1 MKSTHHLRCVALC
14 LLGTAVPAYA
24 QFDPAKVLREPPAVA
39 ARFPDP
45 AVSYPTPSLRP
56 DRTDFASHAEV
67 LAFLD
72 ETAKAAGGRVQI
84 ETIGHSQKGLPVPLA
99 VLTASG
105 RPDPALP
112 TVMVIAQQHGNEPA
126 SGEAALALV
135 QQLAGPKAALLS
147 RVNVLVVPRGNA
159 DGAERFAR
167 ATANGIDVNRDHLLL
182 RTPEARAIAAA
193 TLKYAP
199 QVVLDLHEFTVA
211 GRWVD
216 KFGAMQKYDALV
228 QPATVGNLNPQI
240 AATAQ
245 RGHVDRITAAWT
257 RAGLNSFAYHT
268 TSPDP
273 RDPVV
278 SMGGVQADT
287 GRNTSGLRPAISLLI
302 EVRGVGL
309 GRAHLLRRVH
319 TAVIAGMTAVET
331 AAEQGGALVQ
341 LVRTASADIGAQACR
356 GELVVSA
363 RHSMTRQR
371 MVFVD
376 AVTGV
381 DKAIEVDWRAAEP
394 LDVQRRRTRP
404 CGYLIAAEQTEA
416 LERLRLLGVRMQP
429 VDQATRWSVEGY
441 RVLEE
446 SGGRRQDARGAIDD
460 GEGGGIRVLDVA
472 LEPEQKV
479 AAPGAW
485 YVDLDQPMG
494 ALIAAALEPDSQN
507 SFAANRL
514 LDPARLWRVLQVPPA
529 GAVAP
534 LARP

>member
-182 RTPEARAIAAA
+182 RTPEARAIALLARA
-193 TLKYAP
+193 YRPL
-199 QVVLDLHEFTVA
+199 VVADLHEYPL
-211 GRWVD
+211 R
-216 KFGAMQKYDALV
+216 Q
-228 QPATVGNLNPQI
+228 NLI
-240 AATAQ
+240 
-245 RGHVDRITAAWT
+245 
-257 RAGLNSFAYHT
+257 
-268 TSPDP
+268 
-273 RDPVV
+273 
-278 SMGGVQADT
+278 
-287 GRNTSGLRPAISLLI
+287 
-302 EVRGVGL
+302 
-309 GRAHLLRRVH
+309 
-319 TAVIAGMTAVET
+319 
-331 AAEQGGALVQ
+331 
-341 LVRTASADIGAQACR
+341 
-356 GELVVSA
+356 
-363 RHSMTRQR
+363 
-371 MVFVD
+371 
-376 AVTGV
+376 
-381 DKAIEVDWRAAEP
+381 
-394 LDVQRRRTRP
+394 
-404 CGYLIAAEQTEA
+404 
-416 LERLRLLGVRMQP
+416 
-429 VDQATRWSVEGY
+429 
-441 RVLEE
+441 
-446 SGGRRQDARGAIDD
+446 
-460 GEGGGIRVLDVA
+460 
-472 LEPEQKV
+472 
-479 AAPGAW
+479 
-485 YVDLDQPMG
+485 
-494 ALIAAALEPDSQN
+494 
-507 SFAANRL
+507 
-514 LDPARLWRVLQVPPA
+514 
-529 GAVAP
+529 
-534 LARP
+534 